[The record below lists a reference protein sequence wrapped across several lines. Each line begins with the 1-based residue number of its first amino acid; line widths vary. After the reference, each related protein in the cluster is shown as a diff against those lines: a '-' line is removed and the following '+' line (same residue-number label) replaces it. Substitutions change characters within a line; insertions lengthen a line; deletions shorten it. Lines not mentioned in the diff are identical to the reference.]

1 MPSPLTIDTVIL
13 IRLATVQQADL
24 HRLLSQ
30 AWRMIAPARLLTR
43 VETCRNL
50 TTPAMSTFQPCSVYD

>member
-30 AWRMIAPARLLTR
+30 AWR
-43 VETCRNL
+43 NL
-50 TTPAMSTFQPCSVYD
+50 TTPAMSTFQPWSVYD

>member
-13 IRLATVQQADL
+13 IRLATVQQVDL

-30 AWRMIAPARLLTR
+30 AWRMIAPERLLTR
-43 VETCRNL
+43 VETMPQSDHASNVHI
-50 TTPAMSTFQPCSVYD
+50 PAV